1 MMKKLLMMTA
11 MVCLTATT
19 SHAAQVVVET
29 KNTSLVLDVE
39 KGRQPQYVY
48 YGLRLDAQ
56 ELQHLQTPRD
66 GRMDAYPVYGM
77 NCPAEAALAMKHGD
91 GNMSTAVVCDSWEQ
105 ANGTVSITMKDPV
118 YGTVVKLNYK
128 AYTAEDII
136 EMWSEVT
143 NTE

>member
-11 MVCLTATT
+11 MVCLTAVT

-66 GRMDAYPVYGM
+66 GR
-77 NCPAEAALAMKHGD
+77 
-91 GNMSTAVVCDSWEQ
+91 
-105 ANGTVSITMKDPV
+105 
-118 YGTVVKLNYK
+118 
-128 AYTAEDII
+128 
-136 EMWSEVT
+136 
-143 NTE
+143 

>member
-1 MMKKLLMMTA
+1 MTLTLMA
-11 MVCLTATT
+11 LTAAT

-77 NCPAEAALAMKHGD
+77 NCPAEAALAMKHAD
-91 GNMSTAVVCDSWEQ
+91 GNMSTAVYVTACEQ
-105 ANGTVSITMKDPV
+105 QGDQTRITMKDPV
-118 YGTVVKLNYK
+118 YPTTV
-128 AYTAEDII
+128 T
-136 EMWSEVT
+136 
-143 NTE
+143 

>member
-1 MMKKLLMMTA
+1 MAMTLMA
-11 MVCLTATT
+11 LTAAT
-19 SHAAQVVVET
+19 SHATQVVVET

-77 NCPAEAALAMKHGD
+77 NCPAEAALA
-91 GNMSTAVVCDSWEQ
+91 E
-105 ANGTVSITMKDPV
+105 
-118 YGTVVKLNYK
+118 LK
-128 AYTAEDII
+128 ASAQRVADVIAAI
-136 EMWSEVT
+136 NAIGEVT
-143 NTE
+143 LDSADAISLRCGQR